1 MTTTTTPTLD
11 PRRWR
16 ALALLAVAQF
26 VVVLDASIMNIAL
39 PSIATDL
46 HASTDTLSW
55 VINAYL
61 LAFGGLLLLGGRL
74 ADLVGRRRVFIAG
87 LSVFGLASLA
97 GGLAATSGQLIAA
110 RAVQGVGGALLA
122 PAALS
127 IVTTLFPEGGERNK
141 ALGVWGAVAGS
152 GGVAGV
158 LLGGILTSGLG
169 WEWVLFVNVPLA
181 LGAAALAPRLFGE
194 TRVAGSRTI
203 DIAGA
208 VTVTSATVLAVYAL
222 VEANGAGWGSLQT
235 LGLLAAAAALLAAFV
250 AIESRVAE
258 PLMPLAIFRNPH
270 VRAANVTMV
279 AAGAAMLGLFF
290 FLSLYLQ
297 QVLGY
302 TALEAGVSQ
311 LPLAGTLVLAA
322 GAAGPLA
329 ERVGVKPVLLAGL
342 ALFAGGLAW
351 FSRVPADGSFLAD
364 ILGPSLLVGL
374 GLAAT
379 FVSLTIA
386 SVSGVNGDRYG
397 LASGLVNTSQQ
408 IGGALG
414 LAILTSV
421 ADRATGIAVFQDALL
436 VASGMAGVALVA
448 AAILAPGRA
457 ARRQGHAAPSEVGA

>member
-1 MTTTTTPTLD
+1 MSTTPTTD

-46 HASTDTLSW
+46 DASTDTLSW

-74 ADLVGRRRVFIAG
+74 ADLIGRRRVFIAG

-97 GGLAATSGQLIAA
+97 GGLADTSAQLIAA
-110 RAVQGVGGALLA
+110 RAVQGIGGALLA

-127 IVTTLFPEGGERNK
+127 IVTTLFPEGAERNK

-181 LGAAALAPRLFGE
+181 LGAAVLAPRLFSE
-194 TRVAGSRTI
+194 TRIAGSRKI
-203 DIAGA
+203 DLAGA
-208 VTVTSATVLAVYAL
+208 VAVTSGMALAVYAL
-222 VEANGAGWGSLQT
+222 VEANGAGWGSAQT
-235 LGLLAAAAALLAAFV
+235 LGLLAAAGALLAAFV
-250 AIESRVAE
+250 VIQARVAE

-302 TALEAGVSQ
+302 SALEAGVSQ

-329 ERVGVKPVLLAGL
+329 ERLGVKPVLLTGL
-342 ALFAGGLAW
+342 AVFAIGLAW
-351 FSRVPADGSFLAD
+351 FSRVSADGTFLAD

-379 FVSLTIA
+379 FVSLTIE
-386 SVSGVNGDRYG
+386 SVSGVDGDRYG

-414 LAILTSV
+414 LAILTAV
-421 ADRATGIAVFQDALL
+421 ADQVTGIAVFQHALL
-436 VASGMAGVALVA
+436 FAAGTAAAAFVA
-448 AAILAPGRA
+448 AAALTPGYRPA
-457 ARRQGHAAPSEVGA
+457 AVQAAATLPAQT